1 MSVNN
6 QAGTVVGNY
15 KILRQLGEGG
25 MGEVFLAERIG
36 IGGRVALKI
45 LHRTFV
51 NHPEMAARFFNEAR
65 AANSIEHGGIVKVYE
80 YGRLQEGDAFIAM
93 EFLDGQSLRRR
104 LQEQCPLPVDSA
116 LRIARQIAAA
126 LAAAHDKGI
135 VHRDLK
141 PDNVMLVPDPEVQGG
156 ERVKVLDFGI
166 AKLLWELGVADSH
179 TKTGSFMGT
188 PLYMPPEQCRD
199 TKSVGPKV
207 DVYALGAIL
216 YELICGQP
224 PFGTGTAM
232 ELAVRIVTEEAPP
245 LHART
250 PGLPIPV
257 SSLVHSCLLK
267 DPVLRPTMA
276 ELTTRLRLLSDSLAG
291 IRTLDS
297 QQAITKTIPLLPLR
311 PVEQKEA
318 AQNTPSDRPHSS
330 AGMRAVV
337 ASQLNTIPPAE
348 LLNPLMPAAQAPGN
362 ESSSPDAT
370 KAIEL
375 VSSPRTEGPN
385 PAVKSWQQQPAFALE
400 PRSAAVPKRTPK
412 YSRWIG
418 LGVLLVGAFS
428 LATWIPSLLSRRQE
442 QQLLASLESLMAQER
457 WQPAQEVAQKLV
469 EDTTAPAA
477 LRSTARAHQQQAAVE
492 ESNQAR
498 MNAMTTAAQQGNAE
512 QVIKQYQLLS
522 TASRYRARA
531 LPMFS
536 DWLPKYAELRLASAK
551 DLRAKEKCAESS
563 AIIKEVLA
571 ASPENAEARQLEK
584 TQCPLPAHRD
594 DGLSVPPQKEKT
606 IATAIE
612 SAAVSSKGMT
622 PTPSLV
628 NKSPSTQATSAS
640 SGEVKRVASSAF
652 LPQVQAA
659 IQKGNYGQAIAL
671 ASQHTKEDP
680 ALWMQIGEAY
690 CRLHNA
696 DQAKEAATHL
706 DVMGQQRLVDRCRQ
720 LGVPVG
726 LKGAVPAGVSVD
738 TTIAVARADYLNGN
752 HKKAIAG
759 AMAVAAAEPKRAWGI
774 IGASACALKD
784 LGLAN
789 RAYKNLDPNGRQLLT
804 ATCRANHIATDNG
817 VFVIQE

>member
-1 MSVNN
+1 
-6 QAGTVVGNY
+6 
-15 KILRQLGEGG
+15 
-25 MGEVFLAERIG
+25 
-36 IGGRVALKI
+36 
-45 LHRTFV
+45 
-51 NHPEMAARFFNEAR
+51 
-65 AANSIEHGGIVKVYE
+65 
-80 YGRLQEGDAFIAM
+80 
-93 EFLDGQSLRRR
+93 
-104 LQEQCPLPVDSA
+104 
-116 LRIARQIAAA
+116 
-126 LAAAHDKGI
+126 
-135 VHRDLK
+135 
-141 PDNVMLVPDPEVQGG
+141 MLVPDPEVQGG

-216 YELICGQP
+216 YELLCGQP

-250 PGLPIPV
+250 PGLPLPV
-257 SSLVHSCLLK
+257 SNLVHSCLLK
-267 DPVLRPTMA
+267 DPALRPTMA
-276 ELTTRLRLLSDSLAG
+276 ELTTRLRLLSDTLAG

-311 PVEQKEA
+311 PVAQKDA
-318 AQNTPSDRPHSS
+318 AQNIPSDPPHSS
-330 AGMRAVV
+330 AGTQAVL
-337 ASQLNTIPPAE
+337 ANQLKTIPPAE
-348 LLNPLMPAAQAPGN
+348 VLSPLMPPGQARSN
-362 ESSSPDAT
+362 ESNTPDAT

-400 PRSAAVPKRTPK
+400 PRSAAGPTRNPK
-412 YSRWIG
+412 YSRWIV
-418 LGVLLVGAFS
+418 LGVLVVSAFS
-428 LATWIPSLLSRRQE
+428 LATWIPSLLSIRKK
-442 QQLLASLESLMAQER
+442 QQLLASIESLMAQER
-457 WQPAQEVAQKLV
+457 WQSAQEVAQKLA

-477 LRSTARAHQQQAAVE
+477 LRTTARAHQQQAAIE

-498 MNAMTTAAQQGNAE
+498 MNVMTAAAQQGNAE
-512 QVIKQYQLLS
+512 QVVKQYQLLS

-531 LPMFS
+531 LPMFT
-536 DWLPKYAELRLASAK
+536 DWLPKYAELRLATVQ

-584 TQCPLPAHRD
+584 TQCPPPAHRD
-594 DGLSVPPQKEKT
+594 DGLLVPPLKEQT
-606 IATAIE
+606 ITTAIE
-612 SAAVSSKGMT
+612 SAAVSSKVS
-622 PTPSLV
+622 TPSPSSL
-628 NKSPSTQATSAS
+628 NKKPSTEATNAS
-640 SGEVKRVASSAF
+640 SGEVRRVASSAF

-671 ASQHTKEDP
+671 ASLHTKEEP

-720 LGVPVG
+720 LGIPVG

-738 TTIAVARADYLNGN
+738 TAIAIARADYVNGN

-784 LGLAN
+784 LELAN
-789 RAYKNLDPNGRQLLT
+789 RAYRNLDSYGRQLLT
-804 ATCRANHIATDNG
+804 ATCRAHHVATDNG
-817 VFVIQE
+817 VFVTLE